1 MTLDDHIITLENVR
15 KTYRGIVAVSDFN
28 MQLRKGE
35 LLSLLGPSGC
45 GKTTTLRMIG
55 GILPPTGGVIR
66 LAGRDITYAPPHK
79 RDTAMVF
86 QNYALFPH
94 ISVQDNIAFGLKR
107 RRVPRADIEKKVSHL
122 IKLMRLDGLSGRMPA
137 QLSGG
142 QQQRVAVAR
151 ALAVEPSVLLMDEPF
166 SNLDA
171 RLRDSTSLELR
182 RLQQELQ
189 MTVILVTH
197 DKNEALA
204 ISDKVAVMNG
214 GVIEQIGSPLAIY
227 REPNSEFVA
236 KFVSDANLLEG
247 KVIAIADGQCVAQV
261 NDNLMIKGG
270 VSPLPALGDRVRIAI
285 RPDAISVRVG
295 DTKDTNVLPN
305 QASAITTVAAFQGNF
320 AKVKADVGKASLTAV
335 IEPSNIESILPGLP
349 LQLSWNSSEV
359 KIYPVPETE
368 RSS

>member
-1 MTLDDHIITLENVR
+1 MTSDNPIISLEHVR
-15 KTYRGIVAVSDFN
+15 KSYRGFVAVEDFN
-28 MQLRKGE
+28 MQLKRGE

-55 GILPPTGGVIR
+55 GILPPTSGTIR
-66 LAGRDITYAPPHK
+66 LAERDITHAPPHK

-94 ISVQDNIAFGLKR
+94 LSVQENIAFGLR
-107 RRVPRADIEKKVSHL
+107 RRRTPRGEIEKKVAHL
-122 IKLMRLDGLSGRMPA
+122 IGLMRLDGLAGRMPA

-214 GVIEQIGSPLAIY
+214 GVIEQIGSPLSIY
-227 REPNSEFVA
+227 REPGSEFVA

-247 KVIAIADGQCVAQV
+247 KVVGMDDGECVV
-261 NDNLMIKGG
+261 EISESLSVKGATLSRPK
-270 VSPLPALGDRVRIAI
+270 VGDRVRIAI
-285 RPDAISVRVG
+285 RPDAISVNLSSQDKG
-295 DTKDTNVLPN
+295 QSLPN
-305 QASAITTVAAFQGNF
+305 QTCATVNVAAFQGNF
-320 AKVKADVGKASLTAV
+320 AKVKTDSGSLSLTAV
-335 IEPSNIESILPGLP
+335 IEPSNIESISPGLP
-349 LQLSWNSSEV
+349 VQLSWNTADV
-359 KIYPVPETE
+359 KIYPA
-368 RSS
+368 SAA